1 MNSKLYIKCQTSQTE
16 EIHFKPFF
24 NDNFFF
30 KHLFLFYM
38 QECFAGIDIHAP
50 LKYVVPW
57 DAEVDL
63 RAPGSGIKESYVFP
77 CRSQERNPGPL
88 QEQ

>member
-16 EIHFKPFF
+16 EIHFKPFLWH
-24 NDNFFF
+24 FF

-38 QECFAGIDIHAP
+38 QECFAGIDIHA
-50 LKYVVPW
+50 LLEYVVPW
-57 DAEVDL
+57 DAKVDL
-63 RAPGSGIKESYVFP
+63 RAPGNGIKERYEFP
-77 CRSQERNPGPL
+77 CGSQERNPGPL